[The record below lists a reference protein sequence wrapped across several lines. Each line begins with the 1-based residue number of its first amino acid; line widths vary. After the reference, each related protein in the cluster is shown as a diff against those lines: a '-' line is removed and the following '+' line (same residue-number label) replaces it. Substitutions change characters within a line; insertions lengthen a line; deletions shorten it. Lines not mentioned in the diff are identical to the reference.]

1 MFGMSAQAD
10 VVPITGRRTLLEV
23 RQYRSDDAEETL
35 EVFREAVRRGAA
47 KDYSSA
53 QRRAWAPDDIDPA
66 AWAERR
72 ASRPTWVVERR
83 GSVVGFS
90 DLLAT
95 GEVDMLYV
103 HPDHEGRGVA
113 TALLEEVEYAA
124 RELSMHRLSA
134 QVSVTA
140 LGVFARAG
148 FIVIAPQL
156 VERDGVLLANY
167 RMEKRLRSLA

>member
-10 VVPITGRRTLLEV
+10 VVPITGRRVLLEV
-23 RQYRSDDAEETL
+23 RQYRPDDAEDCL
-35 EVFREAVRRGAA
+35 EVFREAVQRGAA
-47 KDYSSA
+47 KDYSPA
-53 QRRAWAPDDIDPA
+53 QRRAWAPDNMDLA
-66 AWAERR
+66 SWAERR

-113 TALLEEVEYAA
+113 TALLEEVEYTA
-124 RELSMHRLSA
+124 RELSMPRLTA

-148 FIVIAPQL
+148 FVVCAPQL
-156 VERDGVLLANY
+156 AERDGIMLTNY
-167 RMEKRLRSLA
+167 RMEKRLRLVA